1 MAPRAA
7 KKDKTASQEK
17 DASIEK
23 TIDTKQV
30 SKRIAGKVKKNKKR
44 VVTHNRYI
52 HKVLQQVHP
61 AMRISQTAMSVM
73 SSFVNDLYGR
83 FAGEAANLC
92 KLTGRRTMT
101 SREVQT
107 AARLVLPGEL
117 ARRLR
122 RQQGSHGLLQ
132 EGQRLKRHR
141 SNF

>member
-23 TIDTKQV
+23 TIDTKPKV

-117 ARRLR
+117 SKHAVSE
-122 RQQGSHGLLQ
+122 GSKALMAYS
-132 EGQRLKRHR
+132 KKAIA
-141 SNF
+141 